1 MKNTRYFLAAL
12 LLVLI
17 LVYSFITWQKPKAQ
31 QPSDNNNNFLDQSGL
46 SLNIKKV
53 AAEAFGTLAYNA
65 TNAVATEAADT
76 TQQNFNRAASS
87 IAPTAM
93 MGNTGTGVDG
103 KMIAPDTMPAY
114 QPTYYQYVYQGD
126 EFNLSDTELAVLKR
140 IKGENAKNNFGNFN
154 LGLLNLNSFK
164 DAGLNNFNI
173 TQDQKFGYSI
183 YVNLFEGSISL
194 NENWEKWYDQNYIPK
209 EFKNTDIPADENI
222 IALANNFLSEHNI
235 DDKLYG
241 QAEVQKNNYNI
252 MLPMAKAESAVAMDV
267 RENTSSIYPVS
278 NNVSVIYPF
287 LIDGKQVYDDWGS
300 KQGLQL
306 NVNLEFNKVSSLYN
320 LNTQNYQ
327 SSNYKMETDKDKIL
341 KLLRNGSIYP
351 YYNYRET
358 DAKVVEIPVGTPK
371 LQYVRTWQYKNN
383 TSDEIL
389 VPALVF
395 PIINPDKT
403 DNPYKTNV
411 VIPLAKDIIDQ
422 AQNQDNGGGPI
433 RVMGGAAE

>member
-1 MKNTRYFLAAL
+1 MKNTRYILAAL

-17 LVYSFITWQKPKAQ
+17 LVYGFVTWQKPKSQ

-53 AAEAFGTLAYNA
+53 AAEAFGTLAYNS
-65 TNAVATEAADT
+65 TNGVTNEMADSA
-76 TQQNFNRAASS
+76 QNFNRAVSS
-87 IAPTAM
+87 ITPTAM
-93 MGNTGTGVDG
+93 MANAGAGVDG

-126 EFNLSDTELAVLKR
+126 EFSLSDEELAVLKR
-140 IKGENAKNNFGNFN
+140 IKGENAKNNFANFN

-173 TQDQKFGYSI
+173 VQDQKFGYSL

-194 NENWEKWYDQNYIPK
+194 SENWEKWYGQNYVPK

-222 IALANNFLSEHNI
+222 IALTDDFLSEHDI
-235 DDKLYG
+235 DAKLYG
-241 QAEVQKNNYNI
+241 QPEVQKNNYNLI
-252 MLPMAKAESAVAMDV
+252 LPMAKAETAVAMDV

-287 LIDGKQVYDDWGS
+287 LIDGKQVYDDWGA
-300 KQGLQL
+300 KLGLQL
-306 NVNLEFNKVSSLYN
+306 NINLEFNKVSSLYN

-327 SSNYKMETDKDKIL
+327 SSSYKMETDKDKIL

-351 YYNYRET
+351 YYNYQEADT
-358 DAKVVEIPVGTPK
+358 KIVEIPVGTPK

-383 TSDEIL
+383 ISDELL

-395 PIINPDKT
+395 PILNPQNS
-403 DNPYKTNV
+403 DNPYKTSV

>member
-194 NENWEKWYDQNYIPK
+194 NENWEKWYDQNYVPK

-278 NNVSVIYPF
+278 NNISVIYPF

>member
-1 MKNTRYFLAAL
+1 MKNARYVLAAL
-12 LLVLI
+12 VIILI
-17 LVYSFITWQKPKAQ
+17 MVYSLLIWQKRNPD
-31 QPSDNNNNFLDQSGL
+31 QPTENNNKPNKQSAL
-46 SLNIKKV
+46 SVNIKKV
-53 AAEAFGTLAYNA
+53 AASAFGSLSYQTLSGDQNMTESNNQRNAMA
-65 TNAVATEAADT
+65 TNAGGA
-76 TQQNFNRAASS
+76 
-87 IAPTAM
+87 
-93 MGNTGTGVDG
+93 VDG

-114 QPTYYQYVYQGD
+114 QPTYYQYIYQGD
-126 EFNLSDTELAVLKR
+126 EFNLSDEELAILKR
-140 IKGENAKNNFGNFN
+140 IKGENAKNNFANFN

-173 TQDQKFGYSI
+173 VQDQKFGYSI

-194 NENWEKWYDQNYIPK
+194 SENWEKWYGTNYAPR
-209 EFKNTDIPADENI
+209 EFKNTDIPADETI
-222 IALANNFLSEHNI
+222 IALTDDFLSEHDI
-235 DDKLYG
+235 DAKLYG
-241 QAEVQKNNYNI
+241 QPEVQKNNYNLI
-252 MLPMAKAESAVAMDV
+252 LPMDKAETAVAMDV
-267 RENTSSIYPVS
+267 RENTSTIYPVS

-351 YYNYRET
+351 YYNYQET
-358 DAKVVEIPVGTPK
+358 DAKIVEIPVGTPK
-371 LQYVRTWQYKNN
+371 IQYVRTWQYKNN
-383 TSDEIL
+383 ISDELL

-395 PIINPDKT
+395 PILNPEKT
-403 DNPYKTNV
+403 DNPYKTSV

>member
-1 MKNTRYFLAAL
+1 MKNTRYILAAL
-12 LLVLI
+12 VLVLI
-17 LVYSFITWQKPKAQ
+17 LVYGFITWQKPKSQ

-53 AAEAFGTLAYNA
+53 AAEAFGTLAYDASNA
-65 TNAVATEAADT
+65 INNESADAAT
-76 TQQNFNRAASS
+76 QNFNRAASS
-87 IAPTAM
+87 IASSAM
-93 MGNTGTGVDG
+93 MGNAGSATDT
-103 KMIAPDTMPAY
+103 KMMAPETMPFY

-126 EFNLSDTELAVLKR
+126 EFSLSDTELAVLKR

-154 LGLLNLNSFK
+154 LGLLNLNSFA

-173 TQDQKFGYSI
+173 IQDQKFGYSL

-194 NENWEKWYDQNYIPK
+194 NENWEKWYGTNYVPR
-209 EFKNTDIPADENI
+209 EFKNTDIPADDTI
-222 IALANNFLSEHNI
+222 IALTDNFLSEHNI
-235 DDKLYG
+235 NRDLYG
-241 QAEVQKNNYNI
+241 QPEVQKNNYNI
-252 MLPMAKAESAVAMDV
+252 MPMLKAEDAKV
-267 RENTSSIYPVS
+267 SSIYPVS
-278 NNVSVIYPF
+278 NSVSVIYPL
-287 LIDGKQVYDDWGS
+287 LIEGKQVYDDWGS

-351 YYNYRET
+351 SYYYPEDN
-358 DAKVVEIPVGTPK
+358 AKIVEIAVGTPK
-371 LQYVRTWQYKNN
+371 LQYVRSWQYKNN
-383 TSDEIL
+383 INDELL

-395 PIINPDKT
+395 PILNPEKT
-403 DNPYKTNV
+403 DNPYKTSV

-422 AQNQDNGGGPI
+422 AQKQDDGSGPI

>member
-1 MKNTRYFLAAL
+1 MKNTRYILAAL
-12 LLVLI
+12 VLVLI
-17 LVYSFITWQKPKAQ
+17 LVYGFVTWQKPKSQ

-65 TNAVATEAADT
+65 TNAMTSEAADT
-76 TQQNFNRAASS
+76 SMQNFNRAASS
-87 IAPTAM
+87 IAPSAM
-93 MGNTGTGVDG
+93 MGNAGSAVDG

-126 EFNLSDTELAVLKR
+126 DFSLNDAELAVLKR
-140 IKGENAKNNFGNFN
+140 IKGENAKNTFGNFN

-173 TQDQKFGYSI
+173 VQDQKFGYSI

-194 NENWEKWYDQNYIPK
+194 SENWEKWYGQNYVPR
-209 EFKNTDIPADENI
+209 EFKNTDIPADDTI
-222 IALANNFLSEHNI
+222 IALTDNFLAEHNV
-235 DDKLYG
+235 DSKLYG

-252 MLPMAKAESAVAMDV
+252 MLPMAKAEDASV
-267 RENTSSIYPVS
+267 SSIYPVS
-278 NNVSVIYPF
+278 NSVSVIYPF
-287 LIDGKQVYDDWGS
+287 LLDGKQVYDDWGS

-351 YYNYRET
+351 YYNYQET
-358 DAKVVEIPVGTPK
+358 DTKIVEIPVGTPK

-383 TSDEIL
+383 ISDELL

-395 PIINPDKT
+395 PILNPEKT
-403 DNPYKTNV
+403 DNPYKTSV